1 MDFAKLINTAMQRPD
16 GAAAPG
22 DLFDTASAV
31 ELPVEDAVDD
41 PRVIPGILKY
51 PFEYRC
57 RRFFMGKQLEAID
70 ENTKIFNDVDESGD
84 LREILED
91 CIQGRGV
98 IFKKVDSVLSDG
110 SVVVWLE
117 WGVMPAR
124 KPRPKATEAQA
135 TLSEEELMSPKRV
148 TPKSRAEDAEAG
160 DVEDSDDE
168 EGESHEDEDDW

>member
-1 MDFAKLINTAMQRPD
+1 MDFAKLLNTAMQRPD
-16 GAAAPG
+16 GATAPG
-22 DLFDTASAV
+22 DLFDTANAV
-31 ELPVEDAVDD
+31 ELPVEDIADD
-41 PRVIPGILKY
+41 PRVIPGIVKY

-70 ENTKIFNDVDESGD
+70 ENIKIFNDVDESGE

-124 KPRPKATEAQA
+124 KTKPKPAGDQA
-135 TLSEEELMSPKRV
+135 TLTEEELMSPKRV
-148 TPKSRAEDAEAG
+148 TPKSKAEDAEAG
-160 DVEDSDDE
+160 DVEDEDE
-168 EGESHEDEDDW
+168 EGESHENEDDW

>member
-1 MDFAKLINTAMQRPD
+1 MDFAKLLNTAMQRPD
-16 GAAAPG
+16 GATAPG
-22 DLFDTASAV
+22 DLFDTANAV
-31 ELPVEDAVDD
+31 ELPVEDIADD
-41 PRVIPGILKY
+41 PRVIPGIVKY

-70 ENTKIFNDVDESGD
+70 ENTKIFNDVDESGE

-124 KPRPKATEAQA
+124 KPKSKPTGDQA
-135 TLSEEELMSPKRV
+135 TLTEEELMSPKRV

-160 DVEDSDDE
+160 DVEDADE
-168 EGESHEDEDDW
+168 EGESHENEDDW

>member
-1 MDFAKLINTAMQRPD
+1 MDFAKLLNTAMQRPD
-16 GAAAPG
+16 GATAPG
-22 DLFDTASAV
+22 DLFDTANAV
-31 ELPVEDAVDD
+31 ELPVEDIADD
-41 PRVIPGILKY
+41 PRVIPGIVKY

-70 ENTKIFNDVDESGD
+70 ENTKIFNDVDESGE

-124 KPRPKATEAQA
+124 KPKPTGDQA
-135 TLSEEELMSPKRV
+135 TLTEEELMSPRRV
-148 TPKSRAEDAEAG
+148 TPKSKAEDAEAG
-160 DVEDSDDE
+160 DVEDEDE
-168 EGESHEDEDDW
+168 EGESHENEDDW